1 MIFGASYAEQ
11 YDALYLTKDY
21 VAECDLIEQ
30 AFGRHAASPSS
41 VLDIGCGTGGH
52 VLELASRGF
61 DCTGVDLSPAMLEL
75 AARKAQDRP
84 LVHKPRWINGDAA
97 AFTVDTKFD
106 AAIMMFAVVSYLTDN
121 DDVRAGL
128 ANIRRH
134 LKPDGLFICDFWY
147 GPAVLSVRP
156 EDRVR
161 VIESGQGKSIRAA
174 STVLDTFNQTA
185 DVSFRL
191 WTASQVA
198 GLAETVETHRMRY
211 FFPQEFKLLLE
222 GAGFESLSLSEFPS
236 LQAPLGDESW
246 NALSI
251 ARAV

>member
-1 MIFGASYAEQ
+1 MVFGTSYAEQ
-11 YDALYLTKDY
+11 YDALYLAKDY
-21 VAECDLIEQ
+21 AAECDLIEH
-30 AFGRHAASPSS
+30 AFGRYDASPSS

-52 VLELASRGF
+52 VLELAGRGF

-75 AARKAQDRP
+75 AARKAQSRSF
-84 LVHKPRWINGDAA
+84 VHQPRWINGNAA
-97 AFTVDTKFD
+97 AFAANSEFD
-106 AAIMMFAVVSYLTDN
+106 AAIMMFAVVSYLTSN
-121 DDVRAGL
+121 DAVRAGL

-134 LKPDGLFICDFWY
+134 LKPGGLFICDFWY
-147 GPAVLSVRP
+147 GPAVLIVRP

-161 VIESGQGKSIRAA
+161 VIENGEGKSIRAA

-191 WTASQVA
+191 WTASAAA
-198 GLAETVETHRMRY
+198 GLAETVETHTMRY

-222 GAGFESLSLSEFPS
+222 GAGFESLSLTEFPS
-236 LQAPLGDESW
+236 LAAPLGDQSW